1 VDILACPHCNRSFVE
16 TPAVRGKT
24 IRCRGCR
31 EVFHTP
37 QDTTTV
43 RPGPA
48 SPNAVDTGFPLLAV
62 ACFVDGCDAR
72 RCPACARTFLMR
84 PTFLGKTIRCRGCKV
99 SFRVEATP
107 TTLDEA
113 SDIVEAGHD
122 DARVA
127 PAVRPQAVAYARDP
141 SASPLAGMVAVV
153 LGGVCALPITQLIL
167 WWGFDK
173 DPMKLAAALPQAIQW
188 LAPGHFQP

>member
-1 VDILACPHCNRSFVE
+1 M
-16 TPAVRGKT
+16 RGKT
-24 IRCRGCR
+24 IRCRRCR
-31 EVFHTP
+31 EAFHIP

-43 RPGPA
+43 RPVPA
-48 SPNAVDTGFPLLAV
+48 SPNAPEMGGLPLAV

-72 RCPACARTFLMR
+72 RCPACSRTFLMR
-84 PTFLGKTIRCRGCKV
+84 PTFIGKTIRCRGCKV

-107 TTLDEA
+107 AILDEE
-113 SDIVEAGHD
+113 SDVIDAWQD

-127 PAVRPQAVAYARDP
+127 PAVRPEGVAYARGP

-153 LGGVCALPITQLIL
+153 LGGVCAMPITQLIL

-173 DPMKLAAALPQAIQW
+173 DPMKLAAALPQAIRW
-188 LAPGHFQP
+188 LAPAHLQP